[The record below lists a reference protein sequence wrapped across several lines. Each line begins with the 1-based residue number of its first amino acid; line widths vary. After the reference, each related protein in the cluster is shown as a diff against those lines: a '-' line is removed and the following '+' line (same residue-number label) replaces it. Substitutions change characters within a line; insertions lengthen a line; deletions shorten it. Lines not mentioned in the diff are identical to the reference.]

1 MKAYFRFLLLVLVLS
16 LPISELFAQTD
27 KEGAK
32 SVVKITT
39 SFTTTENGKTV
50 KKISNASGWCW
61 KDSRHI
67 ITDLHVVAGIP
78 NENIKISTNKGV
90 KECGAKVEKVLYEAD
105 LALLVLDADLGLVPL
120 DLQDADPNSK
130 NEFSIWGFPH
140 GIDDMSGDEIR
151 FSRSLTSAPTLNS
164 IVNGNELKFT
174 LEKQGYPLPKANILR
189 ISSTIQPGH
198 SGAPIF
204 ADNGKVVGIAD
215 GGLREGTARLNW
227 AMPASKYVPLLL
239 NSNEA
244 KPNTRSVQVNLYATT
259 TTVAVDATEAEQNME
274 MEKEAEKNTI
284 VNGDMSISKTWTAS
298 YDEIIETMAE
308 EDVAELKALTDRTS
322 IDMTDTQYDIYEDFN
337 TGATITIPSGEY
349 FSVSDGWFYTNNAD
363 STLFYDAMPFDFE
376 TFEDAKNEVLAV
388 YNDSF
393 DENDWDIDPNSPDTS
408 EIKAGDKVATY
419 QFSRVSK
426 NGDGQMLLYYAEVD
440 GSSLLVTYLIYDIN
454 QLENI
459 EYLKKFLHY
468 AIAMEMATF
477 AEY

>member
-1 MKAYFRFLLLVLVLS
+1 MKAYFRFLLLAVILA

-67 ITDLHVVAGIP
+67 ITDLHVIAGIP
-78 NENIKISTNKGV
+78 NENIRISTNKGV

-105 LALLVLDADLGLVPL
+105 LALLLLDADLGLVPL
-120 DLQDADPNSK
+120 DIQDTDPNSK
-130 NEFSIWGFPH
+130 NEFSVWGFPH

-151 FSRSLTSAPTLNS
+151 FSRSLTSTPTLNS
-164 IVNGNELKFT
+164 IVNGNDLKFT

-239 NSNEA
+239 NSNDP

-259 TTVAVDATEAEQNME
+259 TTVGVDATEAEQNME
-274 MEKEAEKNTI
+274 MEKEAERNTI

-298 YDEIIETMAE
+298 YAEIIETMAE
-308 EDVAELKALTDRTS
+308 EDVAELKALTDKAS
-322 IDMTDTQYDIYEDFN
+322 IDMADTRYDIYEDFN

-363 STLFYDAMPFDFE
+363 STLFYDALPFDFE
-376 TFEDAKNEVLAV
+376 SFEEARKEVLAV
-388 YNDSF
+388 FNDSF
-393 DENDWDIDPNSPDTS
+393 DENDWDVDSNSPDTS
-408 EIKAGDKVATY
+408 EVKAGDKVATY
-419 QFSRVSK
+419 HFSRMSK

-440 GSSLLVTYLIYDIN
+440 DTSVLVTYLIYDIN

-477 AEY
+477 SEN

>member
-1 MKAYFRFLLLVLVLS
+1 MKVYFRFLLLALVLA

-39 SFTTTENGKTV
+39 SFITTENGKTV

-78 NENIKISTNKGV
+78 NENIRISTNKGL
-90 KECGAKVEKVLYEAD
+90 KESGAKVEKVLYEAD
-105 LALLVLDADLGLVPL
+105 LALLLLDVDLGLVPL

-130 NEFSIWGFPH
+130 NEFSVWGFPH
-140 GIDDMSGDEIR
+140 GIDDMAGDEIR

-204 ADNGKVVGIAD
+204 AENGKVVGIAD

-227 AMPASKYVPLLL
+227 AMPAAKYVPLLL
-239 NSNEA
+239 NSNET

-274 MEKEAEKNTI
+274 MEKDAAANTI

-308 EDVAELKALTDRTS
+308 EDVAELKALTNKAN
-322 IDMTDTQYDIYEDFN
+322 IDMADTRYDIYEDFN

-376 TFEDAKNEVLAV
+376 TFEVAKNEVLAV
-388 YNDSF
+388 FNESF
-393 DENDWDIDPNSPDTS
+393 DENDWAIDPDSPDTS
-408 EIKAGDKVATY
+408 EVNAADKVATY
-419 QFSRVSK
+419 QFSRMSK
-426 NGDGQMLLYYAEVD
+426 NGDGQMLNYYAEVD
-440 GSSLLVTYLIYDIN
+440 GSSVLVTYLIYDMN
-454 QLENI
+454 QLKNI
-459 EYLKKFLHY
+459 EYLKTFLHY

-477 AEY
+477 SEY

>member
-1 MKAYFRFLLLVLVLS
+1 MKTFLRFLLAVLIYAM
-16 LPISELFAQTD
+16 PISKLLAQSD
-27 KEGAK
+27 RDGAK

-39 SFTTTENGKTV
+39 TFTTTENGKSV

-78 NENIKISTNKGV
+78 NENIRISTNKGAKV
-90 KECGAKVEKVLYEAD
+90 CGAKVERVLYEAD

-130 NEFSIWGFPH
+130 NEFSVWGFPH
-140 GIDDMSGDEIR
+140 GIDDMSGDDIR
-151 FSRSLTSAPTLNS
+151 FSRSLTSSPTLNS
-164 IVNGNELKFT
+164 IINGNDLKFT

-239 NSNEA
+239 NSNDA
-244 KPNTRSVQVNLYATT
+244 KPNTRSVQVNLYSTT
-259 TTVAVDATEAEQNME
+259 TTVDVDASEAEQNQE
-274 MEKEAEKNTI
+274 MEKEAEENTI
-284 VNGDMSISKTWTAS
+284 VNGNMSISKTWTAS

-308 EDVAELKALTDRTS
+308 EDVAELKALTDS
-322 IDMTDTQYDIYEDFN
+322 VNIDMTDTQYDIYEDFN
-337 TGATITIPSGEY
+337 TGATITIPSGED
-349 FSVSDGWFYTNNAD
+349 FSVSDGWFYTSNAD
-363 STLFYDAMPFDFE
+363 STLFYDAMPFDYE
-376 TFEDAKNEVLAV
+376 TFEDAKKAVLEV
-388 YNDSF
+388 YNDYF
-393 DENDWDIDPNSPDTS
+393 DDNDWVIDPTSPDS
-408 EIKAGDKVATY
+408 REVNAVDERATY
-419 QFSRVSK
+419 EFSRMAK
-426 NGDGQMLLYYAEVD
+426 DGNGQMLLYYGEVD

-454 QLENI
+454 ELVNI

-468 AIAMEMATF
+468 AIAMQMATF
-477 AEY
+477 SEY

>member
-1 MKAYFRFLLLVLVLS
+1 MKAYFRFLLLALVLS
-16 LPISELFAQTD
+16 FPKSELFAQTD

-39 SFTTTENGKTV
+39 SFITTENGKTV

-78 NENIKISTNKGV
+78 NENIRISTNKGV

-105 LALLVLDADLGLVPL
+105 LALLLLDADLGLVPL
-120 DLQDADPNSK
+120 DIQDTDPNSK
-130 NEFSIWGFPH
+130 NEFSVWGFPH

-151 FSRSLTSAPTLNS
+151 FSRSLTSTPTLNS

-204 ADNGKVVGIAD
+204 AENGKVVGIAD

-227 AMPASKYVPLLL
+227 AMPAAKYVPLLL
-239 NSNEA
+239 NSNET

-274 MEKEAEKNTI
+274 MGKDAAANTI

-308 EDVAELKALTDRTS
+308 EDVAELKALTNKAN
-322 IDMTDTQYDIYEDFN
+322 IDMADTRYDIYEDFS

-388 YNDSF
+388 FNDSF
-393 DENDWDIDPNSPDTS
+393 DENDWAIDPDSPDTS
-408 EIKAGDKVATY
+408 EVNALDKVATY
-419 QFSRVSK
+419 QFSRMSK
-426 NGDGQMLLYYAEVD
+426 NEDGQMLNYYAEVD
-440 GSSLLVTYLIYDIN
+440 GSSVLVTYLIYDIN
-454 QLENI
+454 QLKNI
-459 EYLKKFLHY
+459 EYLKTFLHY
-468 AIAMEMATF
+468 AIAMKMATF
-477 AEY
+477 SEY

>member
-1 MKAYFRFLLLVLVLS
+1 
-16 LPISELFAQTD
+16 
-27 KEGAK
+27 
-32 SVVKITT
+32 
-39 SFTTTENGKTV
+39 
-50 KKISNASGWCW
+50 
-61 KDSRHI
+61 
-67 ITDLHVVAGIP
+67 
-78 NENIKISTNKGV
+78 
-90 KECGAKVEKVLYEAD
+90 
-105 LALLVLDADLGLVPL
+105 
-120 DLQDADPNSK
+120 
-130 NEFSIWGFPH
+130 
-140 GIDDMSGDEIR
+140 
-151 FSRSLTSAPTLNS
+151 
-164 IVNGNELKFT
+164 
-174 LEKQGYPLPKANILR
+174 
-189 ISSTIQPGH
+189 
-198 SGAPIF
+198 
-204 ADNGKVVGIAD
+204 
-215 GGLREGTARLNW
+215 
-227 AMPASKYVPLLL
+227 
-239 NSNEA
+239 
-244 KPNTRSVQVNLYATT
+244 
-259 TTVAVDATEAEQNME
+259 
-274 MEKEAEKNTI
+274 
-284 VNGDMSISKTWTAS
+284 
-298 YDEIIETMAE
+298 MAE

-454 QLENI
+454 ELVNI